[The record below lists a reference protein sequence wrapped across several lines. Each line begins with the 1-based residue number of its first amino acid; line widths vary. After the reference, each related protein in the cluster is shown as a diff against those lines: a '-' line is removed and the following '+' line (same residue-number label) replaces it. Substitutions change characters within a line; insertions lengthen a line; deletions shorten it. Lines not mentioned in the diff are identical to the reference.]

1 MTGFFKNWT
10 KHNHKSIREKVKET
24 LSTNGPLKPR
34 IEIGNRNL
42 ELQILKLDNKIADA
56 KEREV
61 YLFNRVVNAV
71 QSHDSISAKVL
82 STELAEIR
90 KNQRILNQARRTLE
104 QVAIRNSTIH
114 DLIEVMET
122 LEPAID
128 PIKGLKSN
136 IGRLEPNTKAEINY
150 MRTITDSIL
159 SDSNQ
164 NGEMNVDIVNI
175 KSGSKTDIDQIIIE
189 ASDSA
194 EQQQQQIS
202 NKTFSNS
209 YTLQS
214 NK

>member
-1 MTGFFKNWT
+1 MTGFFRNWT
-10 KHNHKSIREKVKET
+10 KHNRKSIREKVKET
-24 LSTNGPLKPR
+24 LSTNCPLKPR
-34 IEIGNRNL
+34 IEIGGRNL

-71 QSHDSISAKVL
+71 QSHDHISAKVL

-90 KNQRILNQARRTLE
+90 KNQKMLNQARRILE
-104 QVAIRNSTIH
+104 QVAIRSSTIH

-136 IGRLEPNTKAEINY
+136 IERLEPNAKAEINY
-150 MRTITDSIL
+150 MQTITDSIL

-164 NGEMNVDIVNI
+164 NDEMNIDIVKI
-175 KSGSKTDIDQIIIE
+175 KSGSEPDINQIIIE
-189 ASDSA
+189 ALDSVG
-194 EQQQQQIS
+194 QQQIS

-209 YTLQS
+209 YTLQP

>member
-1 MTGFFKNWT
+1 MTGFFRNWT
-10 KHNHKSIREKVKET
+10 KHNRKSIREKVKET
-24 LSTNGPLKPR
+24 LSTNCPLKPR
-34 IEIGNRNL
+34 IEIGGRNL

-71 QSHDSISAKVL
+71 QSHDHISAKVL

-90 KNQRILNQARRTLE
+90 KNQKMLNQARRILE
-104 QVAIRNSTIH
+104 QVAIRSSTIH

-136 IGRLEPNTKAEINY
+136 IGRLEPNAKAEINY
-150 MRTITDSIL
+150 MQTITDSIL

-164 NGEMNVDIVNI
+164 NDEMNIDIVKI
-175 KSGSKTDIDQIIIE
+175 KSGSEPDINQIIIE
-189 ASDSA
+189 ALDSVG
-194 EQQQQQIS
+194 QQQIS

-209 YTLQS
+209 YTLQP

>member
-1 MTGFFKNWT
+1 MTGFFRNWT
-10 KHNHKSIREKVKET
+10 KHNRKSIREKVKET
-24 LSTNGPLKPR
+24 LSTNCPLKPR
-34 IEIGNRNL
+34 IEIGGRNL

-71 QSHDSISAKVL
+71 QSHDHISAKVL

-90 KNQRILNQARRTLE
+90 KNQKMLNQARRALE
-104 QVAIRNSTIH
+104 QVAIRSSTIH

-136 IGRLEPNTKAEINY
+136 IERLEPNAKAEINY
-150 MRTITDSIL
+150 MQTITDSIL

-164 NGEMNVDIVNI
+164 NDEMNIDIVKI
-175 KSGSKTDIDQIIIE
+175 KSGSEPDINQIIIE
-189 ASDSA
+189 ASDSVG
-194 EQQQQQIS
+194 QQQIS

-209 YTLQS
+209 YTLQP

>member
-1 MTGFFKNWT
+1 MTGFFRNWT
-10 KHNHKSIREKVKET
+10 KHNRKSIREKVKET
-24 LSTNGPLKPR
+24 LSTNYPLKPR
-34 IEIGNRNL
+34 IEIGGRNL
-42 ELQILKLDNKIADA
+42 ELQILKLDNKIAAA

-71 QSHDSISAKVL
+71 QSHDHISAKVL

-90 KNQRILNQARRTLE
+90 KNQKMLNQAKRTLE
-104 QVAIRNSTIH
+104 QVAIRSSTIH

-136 IGRLEPNTKAEINY
+136 IGRLEPNAKAEINY
-150 MRTITDSIL
+150 MQTITDSIL

-164 NGEMNVDIVNI
+164 NYDMNVDIVKI
-175 KSGSKTDIDQIIIE
+175 KSGSEPDINQIIIE
-189 ASDSA
+189 ASDSIG
-194 EQQQQQIS
+194 QQQIS

-209 YTLQS
+209 YTLQA

>member
-1 MTGFFKNWT
+1 MTGFFRNWT
-10 KHNHKSIREKVKET
+10 KHNRKSIREKVKET
-24 LSTNGPLKPR
+24 LSTNCPLKPR
-34 IEIGNRNL
+34 IEIGGRNL

-71 QSHDSISAKVL
+71 QSHDHISAKVL

-90 KNQRILNQARRTLE
+90 KNQKMLNQARRILE
-104 QVAIRNSTIH
+104 QVAIRSSTIH

-136 IGRLEPNTKAEINY
+136 IERLEPNAKAEINY
-150 MRTITDSIL
+150 MQTITDSIL

-164 NGEMNVDIVNI
+164 NDEMNIDIVKI
-175 KSGSKTDIDQIIIE
+175 KSGSEPDINQIIIE
-189 ASDSA
+189 ASDSVG
-194 EQQQQQIS
+194 QQQIS

-209 YTLQS
+209 YTLQP